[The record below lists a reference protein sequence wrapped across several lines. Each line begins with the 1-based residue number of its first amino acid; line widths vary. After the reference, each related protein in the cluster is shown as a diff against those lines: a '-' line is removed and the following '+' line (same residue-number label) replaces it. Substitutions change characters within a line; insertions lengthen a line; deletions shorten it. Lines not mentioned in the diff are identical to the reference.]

1 MNFESGWALHH
12 ITRARNRST
21 PIPSIRPTQTL
32 SRWLA
37 TGKTA
42 SSAYGQGDDG
52 QLAQM
57 DKWRMQLSLMSS
69 QFWVCCIVMHPP
81 FAHVRYSESR
91 APSLGSKIEVNLG
104 IGVHSAR
111 GRQVAGTSIMIA
123 AGRCLGG
130 HVPARVTAAYSNL
143 IENPCSIQSS
153 WSLEPVPVH
162 RGHGFPWFPSPNCL
176 PNL

>member
-1 MNFESGWALHH
+1 
-12 ITRARNRST
+12 
-21 PIPSIRPTQTL
+21 
-32 SRWLA
+32 
-37 TGKTA
+37 
-42 SSAYGQGDDG
+42 
-52 QLAQM
+52 
-57 DKWRMQLSLMSS
+57 
-69 QFWVCCIVMHPP
+69 MHPP

-153 WSLEPVPVH
+153 
-162 RGHGFPWFPSPNCL
+162 
-176 PNL
+176 